1 MRLPFAKY
9 HALGNDFIVV
19 VNNRRLGKKPLS
31 RLARRICHRRTGVGA
46 DGLLCL
52 TASAK
57 KTLVVDLFNADSSW
71 AEKSGNGLRILG
83 LHQHLKDKRRRN
95 FVVRMAGLDH
105 HVSIVRATG
114 RAGLIKT
121 DLGSPE
127 FTTGLVPVRTRKKYL
142 INAPLTIN
150 GFDLPVTCL
159 SVGNPHTVLFVDNFD
174 FDWRALGAEIETSRV
189 FPNHTNVEFVKVV
202 SRRRLLLADWERGA
216 GATGSSGTGAAA
228 AVCAAVMTGHA
239 DRRCQVV
246 FETGSLWVDWKT
258 ETNNIELTG
267 PVEFVAEGFYE
278 FEE

>member
-9 HALGNDFIVV
+9 HALGNDFLVV
-19 VNNRRLGKKPLS
+19 ENRRLGKTSLS
-31 RLARRICHRRTGVGA
+31 RLAREICHRRTGVGA

-52 TASAK
+52 TTSAK
-57 KTLVVDLFNADSSW
+57 KKPAADLFNADGSW

-83 LHQHLKDKRRRN
+83 LHQHLNDKRRKN
-95 FVVRMAGLDH
+95 FVVRMADLDH
-105 HVSIVRATG
+105 QVSIVKTTG
-114 RAGLIKT
+114 RSVLVRT

-150 GFDLPVTCL
+150 GFDFPVTCL

-174 FDWRALGAEIETSRV
+174 FDWQELGADIETARV

-202 SRRRLLLADWERGA
+202 SRRKLLLADWERGA

-228 AVCAAVMTGHA
+228 AVCAAVMTGQA
-239 DRRCQVV
+239 GRRCQVV
-246 FETGSLWVDWKT
+246 FDTGSLSIDWKS

-267 PVEFVAEGFYE
+267 PAEFVAEGFYD
-278 FEE
+278 FEK